1 MSYIWFYKNNNN
13 NNEKV
18 PLNEE
23 INKLVTHSYQSHRK
37 NEIHSINFFTDDEP
51 NIVYHVDFTNNTI
64 TIDNNGTV
72 IVDHSPLDKEISR
85 STNSYGKKHKV
96 KKQSSKKRKVKKYR
110 ESKRKSN
117 KKKGKKM

>member
-1 MSYIWFYKNNNN
+1 MSYIWFYKNN

-23 INKLVTHSYQSHRK
+23 INKLVTHSYQSHLK
-37 NEIHSINFFTDDEP
+37 NKIHSINFFTDDEP

-85 STNSYGKKHKV
+85 SNSYGKKHKV

>member
-1 MSYIWFYKNNNN
+1 MSYIWFYKN

-23 INKLVTHSYQSHRK
+23 INKEVNDSYQSHRK
-37 NEIHSINFFTDDEP
+37 NEIHSTNFFKEDEP
-51 NIVYHVDFTNNTI
+51 NIVYHVDFTKNTI
-64 TIDNNGTV
+64 TIDNNDTV
-72 IVDHSPLDKEISR
+72 IVNHSPLYKEEISK
-85 STNSYGKKHKV
+85 STTNSYGKKHKI

>member
-1 MSYIWFYKNNNN
+1 MSYIWYYKNN

-18 PLNEE
+18 PLNEK
-23 INKLVTHSYQSHRK
+23 INKEVNDSYQSHRK

-51 NIVYHVDFTNNTI
+51 NIVYHVDFTKNTI
-64 TIDNNGTV
+64 TIDNNDTV
-72 IVDHSPLDKEISR
+72 IVNHSPLYKEEISK
-85 STNSYGKKHKV
+85 STTNSYGKKHKI

>member
-1 MSYIWFYKNNNN
+1 MSYKWFYKNK
-13 NNEKV
+13 NNENV
-18 PLNEE
+18 SLNEE
-23 INKLVTHSYQSHRK
+23 INELVTDSYQSHLK
-37 NEIHSINFFTDDEP
+37 NEIHSINFFNDDEP

-72 IVDHSPLDKEISR
+72 IVDHSPLYKDEI
-85 STNSYGKKHKV
+85 STNSSGKKHKV